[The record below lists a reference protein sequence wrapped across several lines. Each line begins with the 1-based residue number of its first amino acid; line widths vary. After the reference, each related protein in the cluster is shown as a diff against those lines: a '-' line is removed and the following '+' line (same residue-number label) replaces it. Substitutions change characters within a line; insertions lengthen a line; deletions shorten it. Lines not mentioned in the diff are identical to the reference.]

1 MCSLYARLL
10 NIRKTNMAIAN
21 IEDIVS
27 EVCIYLQSDA
37 PDAQTSKIIQLVHRL
52 QSDEDTKTL
61 ISECHEIRAN
71 VISFKIREIQMRI
84 KECDNLISSVR
95 FSNQGDKYELACLE
109 TLYRQ
114 AQSHQNKL
122 TTYRKLD
129 YLLLVLTSTIK
140 DTLGDDRG

>member
-1 MCSLYARLL
+1 
-10 NIRKTNMAIAN
+10 MAITN

-27 EVCIYLQSDA
+27 EICIYLQSDK
-37 PDAQTSKIIQLVHRL
+37 PDAQTGKIIKLVNKL
-52 QSDEDTKTL
+52 QSDENTKVLMT
-61 ISECHEIRAN
+61 ECYEIRAN
-71 VISFKIREIQMRI
+71 VISFKIRDIQMRI
-84 KECDNLISSVR
+84 KECENLISSVR
-95 FSNQGDKYELACLE
+95 FSDQGDKYELACLE

-140 DTLGDDRG
+140 DTLGDDRA

>member
-1 MCSLYARLL
+1 MT
-10 NIRKTNMAIAN
+10 IVH

-27 EVCIYLQSDA
+27 EVCIYLQSDKL
-37 PDAQTSKIIQLVHRL
+37 DAQIDKIIKLVNKL
-52 QSDEDTKTL
+52 QSDEDTKAL
-61 ISECHEIRAN
+61 MSECHDIRAN
-71 VISFKIREIQMRI
+71 VISFKIRDIQMRI
-84 KECDNLISSVR
+84 KECDNLVSSVR

-114 AQSHQNKL
+114 VQSHQNKL

-140 DTLGDDRG
+140 DTLGDDRA

>member
-10 NIRKTNMAIAN
+10 NIRKTNMAITN

-37 PDAQTSKIIQLVHRL
+37 PDVQTSKIIHLVHRL
-52 QSDEDTKTL
+52 KSDENTKTL
-61 ISECHEIRAN
+61 MSECHELRAN

-95 FSNQGDKYELACLE
+95 FSNQGDKDELACLE

-114 AQSHQNKL
+114 AQSH
-122 TTYRKLD
+122 
-129 YLLLVLTSTIK
+129 
-140 DTLGDDRG
+140 